1 MAKFLF
7 AYRVPRDYTPG
18 RPQNVAAWIAWFES
32 MGASLGASLVDQGL
46 PVVASS
52 PLGSSGAGT
61 RLGGYS
67 LVSAED
73 LDAALAIAKGCPALE
88 LNGGVEV
95 GLTIDLDLGTG
106 SLSVGS
112 RNRAPAAAP

>member
-32 MGASLGASLVDQGL
+32 MGASLVDQGL

-106 SLSVGS
+106 SRDTGS
-112 RNRAPAAAP
+112 RDQAPATAP

>member
-7 AYRVPRDYTPG
+7 AYRVPRDYTLG
-18 RPQNVAAWIAWFES
+18 RPENVAAWIAWFES
-32 MGASLGASLVDQGL
+32 VGANLVERGS

-52 PLGSSGAGT
+52 LLGSSGTET

-67 LVSAED
+67 LVSADDFET
-73 LDAALAIAKGCPALE
+73 ALAMAKGCPALE
-88 LNGGVEV
+88 LSGGVEV
-95 GLTIDLDLGTG
+95 GVIADLDLGTG